1 MGKKTRFGAILALS
15 ALALTA
21 CGGNGGTPGGGSASG
36 GRTGR
41 PRTLLAFPSADAAL
55 AFAQRNQL
63 AGPAARPRL
72 RQLALLHLLQVL
84 IGEPAIVALLLVSD
98 DAPDDLPPGRL
109 PDGLDTAILELP
121 QEGEQVCGRFGEVA
135 AREPGQG
142 GLPALEPAPGSY
154 VKIES

>member
-1 MGKKTRFGAILALS
+1 MLNDDDAVDLFARTHAVNPAAAREFLRSVADRAGAARFYVFWS
-15 ALALTA
+15 
-21 CGGNGGTPGGGSASG
+21 GGGGGSASG

-109 PDGLDTAILELP
+109 PDGLRLERADVL
-121 QEGEQVCGRFGEVA
+121 RKL
-135 AREPGQG
+135 
-142 GLPALEPAPGSY
+142 GL
-154 VKIES
+154 V